1 MEISLERCEENITNN
16 EKYRCKFEA
25 KAKDPA
31 EINYIF
37 LSQGS
42 ALSGRNSSVSIQTGR
57 FVKLD
62 QRNCQ

>member
-16 EKYRCKFEA
+16 EKYWCKFE
-25 KAKDPA
+25 AKDPA

-42 ALSGRNSSVSIQTGR
+42 A
-57 FVKLD
+57 
-62 QRNCQ
+62 